1 MDKNTELIEHLK
13 SLRLQSFI
21 EYLDET
27 ESSNLSLRESL
38 LTLCR
43 HEWQRRH
50 DVSIHRRLKQAS
62 FPKIKTLAMIDYSLA
77 PGLSREMVNNLSTC
91 KFIQDKRNVIL
102 VGDSGGGKT
111 HLAISLGVE
120 ACKKGMTVGFYDV
133 NKLSNLLLK
142 EHKYGDIERIITK
155 LKKLD
160 LLVLDELGYVPF
172 SKNSAELLF
181 RVFSERYEVGSL
193 IITTNLHFSKWTN
206 LFQDKTMTTALLD
219 RVTHNATII
228 KYDWGSIRLT
238 ETLGDNKSEEKK
250 GTEETQEELF

>member
-1 MDKNTELIEHLK
+1 MDKHVELMQHLK
-13 SLRLQSFI
+13 DLRLQSFI
-21 EYLDET
+21 DYLDEV
-27 ESSNLSLRESL
+27 ESSNLSLRQSL
-38 LTLCR
+38 LNLCR

-50 DVSIHRRLKQAS
+50 DLTIHRRLKQAS
-62 FPKIKTLAMIDYSLA
+62 FPKIKTLAMIDYELC
-77 PGLSREMVNNLSTC
+77 PGLSRDLVNNLSTC
-91 KFIQDKRNVIL
+91 KFIQDKKNVIL

-120 ACKKGMTVGFYDV
+120 ACKQGKTVGFYDV

-142 EHKYGDIERIITK
+142 EHKYGEIERIITK

-160 LLVLDELGYVPF
+160 LLILDELGYVPF

-238 ETLGDNKSEEKK
+238 ETLGDNKSELEEKETK
-250 GTEETQEELF
+250 EETF

>member
-1 MDKNTELIEHLK
+1 MDKNTELIQSLK
-13 SLRLQSFI
+13 DLRLQAFI
-21 EYLDET
+21 DYLEEV
-27 ESSNLSLRESL
+27 ESSHLSLRQSL
-38 LTLCR
+38 LTFCR
-43 HEWQRRH
+43 YEWQRRH
-50 DVSIHRRLKQAS
+50 DVTINRKMKQAN
-62 FPKIKTLAMIDYSLA
+62 FPKIKTLAMIDYNLA
-77 PGLSREMVNNLSTC
+77 PGLSREQVNNLSTC
-91 KFIQDKRNVIL
+91 NFIQDKRNVIL

-120 ACKKGMTVGFYDV
+120 ACKQGKTVGFYDV

-142 EHKYGDIERIITK
+142 EHKYGDIERLITR

-160 LLVLDELGYVPF
+160 LLILDELGYVPF

-238 ETLGDNKSEEKK
+238 ETLGESK
-250 GTEETQEELF
+250 QEEIEEAAQEESK

>member
-1 MDKNTELIEHLK
+1 MDKNTELLGSLK
-13 SLRLQSFI
+13 ELRLQAFI
-21 EYLDET
+21 EYLDEV
-27 ESSNLSLRESL
+27 EASNLSLRDSL

-50 DVSIHRRLKQAS
+50 DLTIHRRLKQAN
-62 FPKIKTLAMIDYSLA
+62 FPKIKTLSMIDYNLA
-77 PGLSREMVNNLSTC
+77 PGLSREQVNNLSTC

-120 ACKKGMTVGFYDV
+120 ACKQGKNVGFFDV
-133 NKLSNLLLK
+133 NKLSNMLLK
-142 EHKYGDIERIITK
+142 EHKYGDIERLITK

-160 LLVLDELGYVPF
+160 LLILDELGYVPF

-238 ETLGDNKSEEKK
+238 ETLGESKQEA
-250 GTEETQEELF
+250 QEEIGF